1 MLLIKKSVIIMLT
14 ITIPHNNINERNYI
28 LDVLFNQFLNI
39 KYQTI
44 ISKEDITESIIQI
57 SNNNVLIIKDSF
69 FSLHVKELEYL
80 HINSIPKQVLYFEH
94 PLMVEKNIPILFGKG
109 DIERKEHKI
118 ISHID
123 IFATLFFM
131 LTRWEEYV
139 DKTRDEHNRFPH
151 TASLAYKE
159 GFLNRPIVN
168 EYIEFF
174 WNLLIELGYKKKR
187 KLKKFSMLLTH
198 DVDEIQ
204 RYPNFKKVIMGM
216 GGDILYRK
224 SLSLPFKTLYDYT
237 LVSMNRRK
245 DPYDSFDEIMD
256 ISDFFEIKSHFF
268 FMSGGTTTK
277 YDNRYTIDNPRVK
290 QIIEKI
296 KKRGHFIGLH
306 PSYNAYN
313 DAEQFKIEN
322 KALEKINEAPIISG
336 REHYLRFEVP
346 KTWQL
351 WEDNKFE
358 WCSNLAYPKSA
369 GFRTGSCYSY
379 TPYNI
384 LSQKQ
389 LKIKE
394 RPLIMMEVTFAEAS
408 KDVKKFNKMVDYYLN
423 IIKKYNGE
431 FVLLWHN
438 ASFKEASLR
447 PYISSYSKTL
457 QKYKEL
463 KKLS

>member
-1 MLLIKKSVIIMLT
+1 MLK
-14 ITIPHNNINERNYI
+14 ITIPNNNINERSYI

-39 KYQTI
+39 KYELL
-44 ISKEDITESIIQI
+44 ISKEEIEESIIKI
-57 SNNNVLIIKDSF
+57 GDKKTIIIKDAF
-69 FSLHVKELEYL
+69 FSLYVKDLEYL
-80 HINSIPKQVLYFEH
+80 QINAIPKEIIYFEH
-94 PLMVEKNIPILFGKG
+94 LLLVEKNIPILFGEDKVE
-109 DIERKEHKI
+109 IEDNQI

-139 DKTRDEHNRFPH
+139 NKTRDEHNRFPH
-151 TASLAYKE
+151 TATLAYKE

-168 EYIEFF
+168 EYVEFF
-174 WNLLIELGYKKKR
+174 WHLLLLLGYKEKR
-187 KLKKFSMLLTH
+187 ESKEFSLLLTH

-216 GGDILYRK
+216 GGDVLYRK
-224 SLSLPFKTLYDYT
+224 SLFLPFKTLYDYT
-237 LVSMNRRK
+237 LVSVKKRK

-256 ISDFFEIKSHFF
+256 ISDSLEIKSHFF

-277 YDNRYTIDNPRVK
+277 YDNRYNINNPRVK
-290 QIIEKI
+290 NIIEKI
-296 KKRGHFIGLH
+296 KKRGHFVGLH

-313 DAEQFKIEN
+313 NSTQFKKE
-322 KALEKINEAPIISG
+322 KDALEKVNEAPIISG

-351 WEDNKFE
+351 WEDNGFE

-369 GFRTGSCYSY
+369 GFRTGSCYPY
-379 TPYNI
+379 TPFNI
-384 LSQKQ
+384 LSQKR
-389 LKIKE
+389 LNIKE

-408 KDVKKFNKMVDYYLN
+408 KNIEEFDTMVDYYLN

-438 ASFKEASLR
+438 ASFKEASLEDYL
-447 PYISSYSKTL
+447 PSYRKTL
-457 QKYKEL
+457 EKYKEL
-463 KKLS
+463 KKIP

>member
-1 MLLIKKSVIIMLT
+1 MLK
-14 ITIPHNNINERNYI
+14 ITIPNNNINERNYI

-39 KYQTI
+39 KYELLV
-44 ISKEDITESIIQI
+44 SKEDIKESFINIGKEK
-57 SNNNVLIIKDSF
+57 VLIIKDSF
-69 FSLHVKELEYL
+69 FSRYVNNLEYL
-80 HINSIPKQVLYFEH
+80 QINAIPKKILYFEN
-94 PLMVEKNIPILFGKG
+94 PLLAEKNIPILFGENR
-109 DIERKEHKI
+109 IEREEHKI
-118 ISHID
+118 VSYID

-139 DKTRDEHNRFPH
+139 DKRRDEHNRFPH

-174 WNLLIELGYKKKR
+174 WNMLIVLGYKEKR
-187 KLKKFSMLLTH
+187 ESKKFSMLLTH

-204 RYPNFKKVIMGM
+204 RYPNFKKVVMGM
-216 GGDILYRK
+216 GGDVLYRK

-237 LVSMNRRK
+237 LVSINRRK

-256 ISDFFEIKSHFF
+256 ISDSFGIKSHFF

-277 YDNRYTIDNPRVK
+277 YDNRYNINNPRVK
-290 QIIEKI
+290 KIIENI
-296 KKRGHFIGLH
+296 KERGHFVGLH

-313 DAEQFKIEN
+313 NAKQFKKE
-322 KALEKINEAPIISG
+322 KEALETVNEAPILSG

-351 WEDNKFE
+351 WEDNGFE

-379 TPYNI
+379 TPFNI
-384 LSQKQ
+384 LSQQQ

-394 RPLIMMEVTFAEAS
+394 RPLIMMEVTFAKAS
-408 KDVKKFNKMVDYYLN
+408 QDVKKFDRMVRYYLN

-438 ASFKEASLR
+438 ASFKEASLA
-447 PYISSYSKTL
+447 PFLPSYRKTL

-463 KKLS
+463 ETLPS

>member
-1 MLLIKKSVIIMLT
+1 MLKLK
-14 ITIPHNNINERNYI
+14 ITIPNNNINERTYV

-39 KYQTI
+39 KYKTI
-44 ISKEDITESIIQI
+44 ISKENRKESIINIGNQK
-57 SNNNVLIIKDSF
+57 VLIIKDSF
-69 FSLHVKELEYL
+69 FSLYIKDLEYL
-80 HINSIPKQVLYFEH
+80 KINSLPKRIAYFEH
-94 PLMVEKNIPILFGKG
+94 PLLVEKDIPVLFGEDK
-109 DIERKEHKI
+109 IEIEEHKI

-168 EYIEFF
+168 EYIELF
-174 WNLLIELGYKKKR
+174 WNLLSLMGYKEKR
-187 KLKKFSMLLTH
+187 EPKKFSMLLTH

-204 RYPNFKKVIMGM
+204 RYPNFKKVIKGM
-216 GGDILYRK
+216 GGDVLYRK
-224 SLSLPFKTLYDYT
+224 SLFLPFRTLYDYL
-237 LVSMNRRK
+237 LVSMKKRK

-256 ISDFFEIKSHFF
+256 ISDSFKIKSHFF

-277 YDNRYTIDNPRVK
+277 YDNRYNIKNPRVK
-290 QIIEKI
+290 KIIENI
-296 KKRGHFIGLH
+296 KQRGHFVGLH

-313 DAEQFKIEN
+313 NAKQFKKE
-322 KALEKINEAPIISG
+322 KEALEEVNQAPILSG

-351 WEDNKFE
+351 WEDNEFE
-358 WCSNLAYPKSA
+358 WCSNLAYAKSA

-379 TPYNI
+379 TPFNI
-384 LSQKQ
+384 LSQQQ

-394 RPLIMMEVTFAEAS
+394 RPLIMMEVTFAETS
-408 KDVKKFNKMVDYYLN
+408 KDVEQFDTMAEYYLN

-431 FVLLWHN
+431 FVMLWHN
-438 ASFKEASLR
+438 ASFKEASLASFL
-447 PYISSYSKTL
+447 PSYKKTL

-463 KKLS
+463 KKLP

>member
-1 MLLIKKSVIIMLT
+1 MLT
-14 ITIPHNNINERNYI
+14 ITIPSNNKNERIYT

-39 KYQTI
+39 EYQVVV
-44 ISKEDITESIIQI
+44 SKENQSSSIIDI
-57 SNNNVLIIKDSF
+57 GEKKLLVIKDSF
-69 FSLHVKELEYL
+69 LSHYPNNLEYL
-80 HINSIPKQVLYFEH
+80 QSSAIPKNILYFKNS
-94 PLMVEKNIPILFGKG
+94 LLVGNNIPILFGEAS
-109 DIERKEHKI
+109 IEINKNMI

-139 DKTRDEHNRFPH
+139 NPSRDEHNRFPH
-151 TASLAYKE
+151 TASVAYKE

-168 EYIEFF
+168 EYVEFF
-174 WNLLIELGYKKKR
+174 WNLLLKLGYKGEREK
-187 KLKKFSMLLTH
+187 KKFSMLLTH

-216 GGDILYRK
+216 GGDVLYRK
-224 SLSLPFKTLYDYT
+224 SLSLPFKTLYDYL
-237 LVSMNRRK
+237 LVSMKKRK

-256 ISDFFEIKSHFF
+256 ISDSLDIKSHFF
-268 FMSGGTTTK
+268 FMSGGTTQK
-277 YDNRYTIDNPRVK
+277 YDNRYNIENPRAK
-290 QIIEKI
+290 EIIEKI
-296 KKRGHFIGLH
+296 KRRGHFVGLH

-313 DAEQFKIEN
+313 DSKQFKIE
-322 KALEKINEAPIISG
+322 KEALEKVNNAPIVSG

-351 WEDNKFE
+351 WEDNGFE

-369 GFRTGSCYSY
+369 GFRTGCCYPY
-379 TPYNI
+379 TPFNI
-384 LSQKQ
+384 LSQKR
-389 LKIKE
+389 LNIKE

-408 KDVKKFNKMVDYYLN
+408 EDVNNFDSMVNYYLE

-438 ASFKEASLR
+438 ASFKEASLA
-447 PYISSYSKTL
+447 PYFQSYTKTL
-457 QKYKEL
+457 RRYKEL
-463 KKLS
+463 QKQP